1 MRMTALNILGTWA
14 AQCGKSH
21 GIKAYEIAAA
31 AVVDTMACM
40 LAGAPE
46 LSAEIIR
53 KTIATW
59 GSGPCR
65 IAGGSCS
72 SAPFAALA
80 NGAAAQALDFDD
92 NDTPAAS
99 HPSAVLLPAIL
110 AVAEQRSLTVDDALD
125 AYIVGL
131 EVMGRVGEAVNM
143 IHYAKGWHATATI
156 GSLGAAAACGR
167 LMKLDPRRMKAAIS
181 IATSTAS
188 GYKVQF
194 GTLTKPLHSG
204 LAAKSGVIA
213 ASLAEAGMTA
223 SDEVLDGKWSF
234 LSLLAGEGAPGFQQL
249 AERVGQPLAI
259 TQYGLSLKRYP
270 CCYYTARCVD
280 AMIDL
285 REEHG
290 LKPADV
296 DHIVAELS
304 DRNASILRYPRPED
318 NNEAKFS
325 LPYCVAQALFVGQLR
340 LKHFLTEVVIAP
352 EIRAFLPRVEV
363 RTYPARADSPDLSAD
378 EPDTVTVYLKS
389 GDKVTKTTEYARGSA
404 RRPFTPAELMGKFR
418 DCAAWVLDPASVD
431 RATALIGRLTSLGS
445 VKELTDLFTWS
456 FRPATASV
464 SA

>member
-1 MRMTALNILGTWA
+1 MRMTALNILGEWA
-14 AQCGKSH
+14 SQCGKSH
-21 GIKAYEIAAA
+21 GKAAYDIATA
-31 AVVDTMACM
+31 AVVDTFACM

-53 KTIATW
+53 KTITPW
-59 GSGPCR
+59 SSGPCR
-65 IAGGSCS
+65 IAGGGYSN
-72 SAPFAALA
+72 APFAALA

-110 AVAEQRSLTVDDALD
+110 AVAEQRNLTVEDTLD
-125 AYIVGL
+125 AYVVGL
-131 EVMGRVGEAVNM
+131 EVMGRIGEAVNM

-167 LMKLDPRRMKAAIS
+167 LMKLDPGRMQAAIS

-204 LAAKSGVIA
+204 LAAQSGVIA

-223 SDEVLDGKWSF
+223 SDEALDGKWSF
-234 LSLLAGEGAPGFQQL
+234 LTLLAGEGAPGFHRL
-249 AERVGQPLAI
+249 AERIGQPLAI

-270 CCYYTARCVD
+270 CCYYTARCID

-285 REEHG
+285 RDEHG
-290 LKPADV
+290 IKPADV
-296 DHIVAELS
+296 DHIVTELS
-304 DRNASILRYPRPED
+304 DRNASILRYSRPVD

-325 LPYCVAQALFVGQLR
+325 LQYCVAQALFVGQLR
-340 LKHFLTEVVIAP
+340 LKHFLTEVVVQP
-352 EIRAFLPRVEV
+352 EIQAFLHKVDV
-363 RTYPARADSPDLSAD
+363 KAYPARPDSPDLSAD

-389 GDKVTKTTEYARGSA
+389 GHRVTKTTEYARGSA
-404 RRPFTPAELMGKFR
+404 HRPFTPAELMEKFH
-418 DCAAWVLDPASVD
+418 DCAAWVLDPASVG
-431 RATALIGRLTSLGS
+431 RATALIGRLPSLGS
-445 VKELTDLFTWS
+445 VKELTDLFTLS
-456 FRPATASV
+456 LHPAIASI
-464 SA
+464 